1 MLNFNDEIV
10 KSRFNSINGV
20 KMGSMCEI
28 FSSNFCK
35 DKALDDDGTCI
46 EFGDEGDKLNI
57 EIKDGKA
64 VEAMSS
70 ELKTIDYKVLNKM
83 IEKYGIE

>member
-35 DKALDDDGTCI
+35 DKASDDDGTCI

-64 VEAMSS
+64 VN
-70 ELKTIDYKVLNKM
+70 LFIDGKYVYGPVTGNQTITIK
-83 IEKYGIE
+83 